1 MKKKSREEYLER
13 KKLKQEAKAKESGH
27 KIDYTSIPDKSYTTS
42 RGFMSADPITE
53 ALLLSAMIRARKR
66 NRMWGIPQEK
76 ETKE

>member
-13 KKLKQEAKAKESGH
+13 KKLKQDAKKREQEH
-27 KIDYTSIPDKSYTTS
+27 KIDYASIPDKSYTTN

-66 NRMWGIPQEK
+66 NKNRDIP
-76 ETKE
+76 